1 MNRFVK
7 VIGGVVVVA
16 VGAVVAAP
24 FLIPTDTIIQQ
35 VSEQVENTTG
45 RKLTIAGESQLTVF
59 PSLSIELNDVAFAN
73 MASGSAENMVS
84 MEQLAVHIPWLSLLS
99 GEAKLE
105 RFVIRNPNILLE
117 TDKQG
122 KANWQIMPT
131 TAAAPTAQTNEAA
144 AGTVKLPKGF
154 DVSLGEVAIYGG
166 QLTYLDGVTGAKQ
179 QVSDFELIVALP
191 SLFKPLDVK
200 GGLTYQQQRFE
211 LNTQVDTPAKAIEG
225 QTFNVTQTLA
235 SALLDLEFNGAI
247 AQQGKDIKGSLK
259 LAGDSVKAITQWQ
272 GIDLKA
278 KDNAFN
284 QFSVSGDMHL
294 AGETFKLSAFEAKL
308 DALAIKG
315 QSQIDLGARLNVMAD
330 IDLGMLDLN
339 PYLPESPEKP
349 TEPAQPAEPG
359 EPQPIVWDDTP
370 IDLSGLNALD
380 ADIKVRSTGLI
391 AKEIKLGEN
400 QFSVNLKDGKARLG
414 LDKFNAYEGKG
425 QGKVVVNAKRTPYQ
439 INTDFSLTDI
449 NAEPLLTDAV
459 GFDKVLGKGSISW
472 ALNTQGQS
480 QKQFVSALAGN
491 LAFSFV
497 DGGVKGANIAE
508 MMRKGSEM
516 LKGDFSS
523 LKEGLNADFDPN
535 QKTDFSALTG
545 TFTFKNGVGTN
556 TDLNLASPLLRITG
570 SGEVDLPKTYVNYR
584 LVTGLVDTIE
594 GQASSDDSTG
604 FKVPL
609 RIKGPFHKVDYKL
622 DFGSAAKDKA
632 KEEAK
637 DKVKDKL
644 KDKLKGFFG

>member
-144 AGTVKLPKGF
+144 GPVKLPQGF

-284 QFSVSGDMHL
+284 QFSVSGEMHL
-294 AGETFKLSAFEAKL
+294 AGETFKLSEFEAKL

-349 TEPAQPAEPG
+349 AEPAQPSEPG

-400 QFSVNLKDGKARLG
+400 QFSVKLKDGKARLG

-425 QGKVVVNAKRTPYQ
+425 QGKVVVNAKRAPYQ

-491 LAFSFV
+491 LAFSFI

-545 TFTFKNGVGTN
+545 TFTFKNGIGTN

-637 DKVKDKL
+637 EKVKDKL

>member
-35 VSEQVENTTG
+35 VLEQVENTTG

-144 AGTVKLPKGF
+144 AGPVKLPQGF

-225 QTFNVTQTLA
+225 QTFDVTQTLA
-235 SALLDLEFNGAI
+235 SALLDLKFNGAI

-284 QFSVSGDMHL
+284 QFSVSGEMHL
-294 AGETFKLSAFEAKL
+294 AGETFKLSVFEAKL

-349 TEPAQPAEPG
+349 AESAQPTEPG

-425 QGKVVVNAKRTPYQ
+425 QGKVVVNAKRAPYQ

-491 LAFSFV
+491 LAFSFI

-637 DKVKDKL
+637 EKVKDKL

>member
-45 RKLTIAGESQLTVF
+45 RKLSIAGESQLTVF

-73 MASGSAENMVS
+73 MASGSTENMVS

-131 TAAAPTAQTNEAA
+131 TSAAPTAQANEAA
-144 AGTVKLPKGF
+144 AGPVKLPQGF

-284 QFSVSGDMHL
+284 QFSVAGDMHL
-294 AGETFKLSAFEAKL
+294 AGETFKLTAFEAKL
-308 DALAIKG
+308 DTLAIKG

-349 TEPAQPAEPG
+349 AEPAQPVEPG

-425 QGKVVVNAKRTPYQ
+425 QGKVVVNAKRAPYQ

-545 TFTFKNGVGTN
+545 TLTFKNGVGTN

-637 DKVKDKL
+637 EKVKDKL

>member
-45 RKLTIAGESQLTVF
+45 RKLSIAGESQLTVF

-73 MASGSAENMVS
+73 MASGSAGNMVS

-131 TAAAPTAQTNEAA
+131 TAAAPAAQTNEAA
-144 AGTVKLPKGF
+144 GPVKLPQGF

-259 LAGDSVKAITQWQ
+259 LVGDSVKAI
-272 GIDLKA
+272 
-278 KDNAFN
+278 
-284 QFSVSGDMHL
+284 
-294 AGETFKLSAFEAKL
+294 
-308 DALAIKG
+308 
-315 QSQIDLGARLNVMAD
+315 
-330 IDLGMLDLN
+330 
-339 PYLPESPEKP
+339 
-349 TEPAQPAEPG
+349 
-359 EPQPIVWDDTP
+359 
-370 IDLSGLNALD
+370 LSG
-380 ADIKVRSTGLI
+380 R
-391 AKEIKLGEN
+391 
-400 QFSVNLKDGKARLG
+400 
-414 LDKFNAYEGKG
+414 
-425 QGKVVVNAKRTPYQ
+425 
-439 INTDFSLTDI
+439 
-449 NAEPLLTDAV
+449 
-459 GFDKVLGKGSISW
+459 
-472 ALNTQGQS
+472 
-480 QKQFVSALAGN
+480 
-491 LAFSFV
+491 
-497 DGGVKGANIAE
+497 
-508 MMRKGSEM
+508 
-516 LKGDFSS
+516 
-523 LKEGLNADFDPN
+523 
-535 QKTDFSALTG
+535 ALTS
-545 TFTFKNGVGTN
+545 K
-556 TDLNLASPLLRITG
+556 
-570 SGEVDLPKTYVNYR
+570 PKTTPLTS
-584 LVTGLVDTIE
+584 LVSVVRCT
-594 GQASSDDSTG
+594 
-604 FKVPL
+604 
-609 RIKGPFHKVDYKL
+609 
-622 DFGSAAKDKA
+622 
-632 KEEAK
+632 
-637 DKVKDKL
+637 
-644 KDKLKGFFG
+644 